1 MRIFLLSLGINR
13 SDDVQSSKPNS
24 KGNSSRDDKNSDAE
38 HLNDDVFEQ
47 ETTSIPCE
55 KNEPNQS
62 VSEEIFRIFSQQIEN
77 QKDKHEERMH
87 WLQCIST
94 KMNIQNGQSI
104 LHCHGHSSTITYK
117 SIRVSCSL
125 YSIYS
130 VTASNGSA

>member
-1 MRIFLLSLGINR
+1 MRIFLLSLGMNR

-62 VSEEIFRIFSQQIEN
+62 VSEQIFRIFSQQIEN
-77 QKDKHEERMH
+77 
-87 WLQCIST
+87 
-94 KMNIQNGQSI
+94 
-104 LHCHGHSSTITYK
+104 
-117 SIRVSCSL
+117 
-125 YSIYS
+125 
-130 VTASNGSA
+130 